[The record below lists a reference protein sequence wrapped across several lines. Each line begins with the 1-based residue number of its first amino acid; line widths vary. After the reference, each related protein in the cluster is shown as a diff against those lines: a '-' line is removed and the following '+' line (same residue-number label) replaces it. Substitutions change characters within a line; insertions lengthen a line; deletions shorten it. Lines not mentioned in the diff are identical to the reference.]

1 MTYLWISFPLTP
13 AVFSVTISLLI
24 STSTRGQTGGTETV
38 RLFIISTSCQ
48 GWQQW
53 LKWDFWLSRDSTL
66 EYSTLI
72 CITIGKWELTLLH
85 SKVWFLLYFSVFFF
99 FNFNNQNRVTK
110 QKYKFKQK
118 NISPLITTLTPQSYI
133 LR

>member
-38 RLFIISTSCQ
+38 WLLIISTSCQ
-48 GWQQW
+48 GWQKW

-66 EYSTLI
+66 EYSTSI
-72 CITIGKWELTLLH
+72 CITIGKSELTLLVK
-85 SKVWFLLYFSVFFF
+85 SDFCFIFPFFFF

-118 NISPLITTLTPQSYI
+118 NISPLITTFTPQSYI